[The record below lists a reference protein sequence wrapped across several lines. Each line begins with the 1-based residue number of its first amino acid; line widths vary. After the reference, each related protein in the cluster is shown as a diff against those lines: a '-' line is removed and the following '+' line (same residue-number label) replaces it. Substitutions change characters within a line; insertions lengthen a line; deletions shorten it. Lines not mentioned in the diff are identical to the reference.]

1 MAQRFYEHTPSI
13 IKPEVTTSNA
23 KELVFGGL
31 DSGYKLGTAENKSVG
46 RSSTIQL
53 LHGSEVAFWANADE
67 HAKGIMQAVP
77 HLPGTEIFLE
87 STANGVGNY
96 FHQQWQRAEAGQSE
110 FIAVFV
116 PWYWQDEY
124 AKPVEDDFIAS
135 AEEEELRRQY
145 NISYPQLNWRRF
157 KIAEL
162 SVSGMNGQK
171 AIMQEYPFN
180 PTEAFQLTGEDC
192 YIETDCVM
200 KARKCNAEQ
209 YGPLYIGVDP
219 ARFGDDRTSIIRRK
233 GRVAFNLQSYVKRDT
248 MEVTGLV
255 VRIIQTEN
263 PDKVF
268 VDVGGLG
275 AGVVDRLNELGYKHL
290 VVPVNSGRKPLDAN
304 RYTNKRTEMWG
315 EMKQWLLDEP
325 SQIPDSDTLHAD
337 LCGVKYR
344 YDSNTRLTLEKK
356 EDMKKRGVRSSD
368 EADALALTFAYPAKL
383 NQIDSK
389 STSIAAKI
397 MKTQDEYFKAK
408 ESLYHDADY

>member
-1 MAQRFYEHTPSI
+1 
-13 IKPEVTTSNA
+13 
-23 KELVFGGL
+23 
-31 DSGYKLGTAENKSVG
+31 
-46 RSSTIQL
+46 
-53 LHGSEVAFWANADE
+53 
-67 HAKGIMQAVP
+67 
-77 HLPGTEIFLE
+77 
-87 STANGVGNY
+87 
-96 FHQQWQRAEAGQSE
+96 
-110 FIAVFV
+110 
-116 PWYWQDEY
+116 
-124 AKPVEDDFIAS
+124 
-135 AEEEELRRQY
+135 
-145 NISYPQLNWRRF
+145 
-157 KIAEL
+157 
-162 SVSGMNGQK
+162 
-171 AIMQEYPFN
+171 
-180 PTEAFQLTGEDC
+180 
-192 YIETDCVM
+192 
-200 KARKCNAEQ
+200 
-209 YGPLYIGVDP
+209 
-219 ARFGDDRTSIIRRK
+219 
-233 GRVAFNLQSYVKRDT
+233 